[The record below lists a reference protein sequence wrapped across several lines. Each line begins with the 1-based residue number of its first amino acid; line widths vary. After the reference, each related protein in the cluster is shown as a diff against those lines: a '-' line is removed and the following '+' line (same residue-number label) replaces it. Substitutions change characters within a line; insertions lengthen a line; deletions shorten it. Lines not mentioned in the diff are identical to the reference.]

1 MQLENR
7 HLSIGGVTFS
17 LWAGAAPLAGFS
29 HRAYRDWLRR
39 WGAGFVV
46 SEMVSVEG
54 LYREDK
60 KSWELLDVIGEENPW
75 IQLFGKSEPAKWYA
89 VTQKVTSRLGIRLVD
104 VNFGCP
110 VKKVVKNQAGSALL
124 AFPKAMGDIIGAIKD
139 AGAIATAKVRLG
151 IDSPLWEAFLPEL
164 VKAGV
169 DALTVHGRYASQ
181 FYSGQA
187 HWDQIRAIRQVY
199 SGILI
204 GNGDITSPE
213 LAVQRRMESGVD
225 GVMIGRHAI
234 GAPYIFRQIREYLDT
249 GSYSQPSCEELREL
263 LLEYASLY
271 LSVNH
276 TDSLVP
282 VRATLLA
289 MIRGY
294 SQARKLRQ
302 QLSHVKT
309 YQELKEVITQFSP
322 LL

>member
-1 MQLENR
+1 MLSESRQ
-7 HLSIGGVTFS
+7 LSIGGVTFP

-54 LYREDK
+54 LYREDR
-60 KSWELLDVIGEENPW
+60 KSWGLLDVVGEQTPW
-75 IQLFGKSEPAKWYA
+75 VQFFGKSEPAKWYA
-89 VTQKVTSRLGIRLVD
+89 VTQKAMSRLGIRLVD

-124 AFPKAMGDIIGAIKD
+124 AFPKAMGDIIKAIKD

-151 IDSPLWEAFLPEL
+151 IDAPLWELFLPEL
-164 VKAGV
+164 VDAGV
-169 DALTVHGRYASQ
+169 DAITVHGRYACQ
-181 FYSGQA
+181 FYAGQA
-187 HWDQIRAIRQVY
+187 DWDQIRGIRQVY

-213 LAVQRRMESGVD
+213 LALQRKRESGVD
-225 GVMIGRHAI
+225 GVMIGRYAI
-234 GAPYIFRQIREYLDT
+234 GAPYIFRQIRDYLET
-249 GSYSQPSCEELREL
+249 GGYTHPSPEELREL
-263 LLEYASLY
+263 LLEYAGLY
-271 LSVNH
+271 LSVSQ

-294 SQARKLRQ
+294 SHARKLRQ
-302 QLSHVKT
+302 ELSHVKT
-309 YQELKEVITQFSP
+309 YEELRGVLHQLSEHP
-322 LL
+322 